1 MSIPSVEQLYNLIN
15 KNAVRSIAN
24 LPPIFVL
31 SK

>member
-1 MSIPSVEQLYNLIN
+1 MSIPSVENLNILIKEN
-15 KNAVRSIAN
+15 TVRSIAN